1 MIIIIDTGQC
11 HLPDMWM
18 AGGGGIELKKHEPQD
33 LGHRTKEFIRRSC
46 VARLQVPRKV
56 GEMALVSID
65 DSVNQARTH
74 R

>member
-18 AGGGGIELKKHEPQD
+18 AGGGGGYLIEKTPQD